1 LSGAWRSGKRAEIS
15 TSPRLSPVILS
26 HASGAGRHPV
36 AAFGNSS
43 GAREMLEYASMGG
56 GLLMTPIL
64 RDDAQREYAYDP
76 AKGLPNPAACNA
88 YGLSC

>member
-1 LSGAWRSGKRAEIS
+1 
-15 TSPRLSPVILS
+15 
-26 HASGAGRHPV
+26 
-36 AAFGNSS
+36 
-43 GAREMLEYASMGG
+43 MLEYASMGG